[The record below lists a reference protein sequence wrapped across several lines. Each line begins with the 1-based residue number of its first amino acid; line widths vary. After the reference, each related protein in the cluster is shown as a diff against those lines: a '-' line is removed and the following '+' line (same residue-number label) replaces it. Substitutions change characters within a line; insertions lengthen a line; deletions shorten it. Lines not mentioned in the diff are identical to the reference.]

1 MSARFHHSGRKM
13 PITTPRTVK
22 RSQKIFFSIKPK
34 TLPLIDTD
42 NTDLKLKPKTLKHG
56 GKEETEDS
64 KIGEQWIQLF
74 GIGAPEASHCGDR

>member
-1 MSARFHHSGRKM
+1 M

-22 RSQKIFFSIKPK
+22 SSQKIFFSIKPK

-56 GKEETEDS
+56 GKEEAEELGGFQLPMLH
-64 KIGEQWIQLF
+64 GEI
-74 GIGAPEASHCGDR
+74 